1 MEFREEQGAFPS
13 ATWERGEDPRSEI
26 AGYHRYCVGLP
37 IGPFFDARKEAYS
50 LAAQPSSR
58 SVTQLPSPQRRPAVP
73 QHVKRLRPKTY
84 SVAVYLVVAVIVLQ
98 VVMLISVFWLR
109 AMVVSVNVNLPNAQA
124 NNSLNPN
131 SPGTSQPGGPGN
143 IPGMPRLPSLET
155 TAAHPAL
162 LPVPGASDQL
172 AQIGNLNEEAQVFLG
187 QNDFQSASDLLVR
200 AEDID
205 PRNPTT
211 LKNLAETYNL
221 LNDSVRA
228 RIYWQRLVDLGPG
241 VGTVY
246 AVALDHVK
254 LLDSGPDADP
264 LKEPSSLDRQIYVDT
279 VEKTPVETR
288 DGNAQFHVR
297 AVLVRQSAKLP
308 EFDQKKLQPYVI
320 FYQQMPD
327 GSLVPDLGQR
337 KGSFDDTFLFWG
349 DKNSEAFGVD
359 YVMPV
364 PGTPGPN
371 NTTQGEYYGFVIGV
385 YYDRVLQDV
394 RSEPSDLSS
403 RMALPRDIE

>member
-1 MEFREEQGAFPS
+1 
-13 ATWERGEDPRSEI
+13 
-26 AGYHRYCVGLP
+26 
-37 IGPFFDARKEAYS
+37 
-50 LAAQPSSR
+50 
-58 SVTQLPSPQRRPAVP
+58 VTQLPSPQRRVPVP
-73 QHVKRLRPKTY
+73 QHAKRLRPKTY
-84 SVAVYLVVAVIVLQ
+84 SVAVYMVGAVILLQ

-109 AMVVSVNVNLPNAQA
+109 AMVVRVNVNFPKALAG
-124 NNSLNPN
+124 
-131 SPGTSQPGGPGN
+131 SPASPPPASPPGVNVDHSG
-143 IPGMPRLPSLET
+143 IARLPGLGSSM
-155 TAAHPAL
+155 L
-162 LPVPGASDQL
+162 LRVPSVSDKL
-172 AQIGNLNEEAQVFLG
+172 AQINTLNEEAQVFLR
-187 QNDFQSASDLLVR
+187 QNDYSSASDLLIQ

-228 RIYWQRLVDLGPG
+228 RQYWQRLVDLGPG

-246 AVALDHVK
+246 ASAKDHVD
-254 LLDSGPDADP
+254 LLDSGDDADP
-264 LKEPSSLDRQIYVDT
+264 LKEPSSLDRQIYVNT

-288 DGNAQFHVR
+288 DGDAQFHVR
-297 AVLVRQSAKLP
+297 AVLMRKDPNMAN
-308 EFDQKKLQPYVI
+308 FDQKKLQPYVI

-337 KGSFDDTFLFWG
+337 KGAFDDTFLFWG
-349 DKNSEAFGVD
+349 GKISEAFGVD

-371 NTTQGEYYGFVIGV
+371 NTVQGEYYGFVIGI

-394 RSEPSDLSS
+394 RSEPSDLGA

>member
-1 MEFREEQGAFPS
+1 
-13 ATWERGEDPRSEI
+13 
-26 AGYHRYCVGLP
+26 
-37 IGPFFDARKEAYS
+37 
-50 LAAQPSSR
+50 
-58 SVTQLPSPQRRPAVP
+58 
-73 QHVKRLRPKTY
+73 
-84 SVAVYLVVAVIVLQ
+84 VAVYLVGAVILLQ

-109 AMVVSVNVNLPNAQA
+109 AMVVSVNVNPPNALA
-124 NNSLNPN
+124 NNLGIPSTTG
-131 SPGTSQPGGPGN
+131 PGTPHAPE
-143 IPGMPRLPSLET
+143 MPSLPGLAT
-155 TAAHPAL
+155 TAIHPAL
-162 LPVPGASDQL
+162 LRVPDVSDKL
-172 AQIGNLNEEAQVFLG
+172 AQIGTLNEEAQVFLK
-187 QNDFQSASDLLVR
+187 QNDFPSASDLLVK

-221 LNDSVRA
+221 MNDSVRSRA
-228 RIYWQRLVDLGPG
+228 YWQRLVDLGPG

-246 AVALDHVK
+246 AAAKDHVL
-254 LLDSGPDADP
+254 LLDSGHDANP
-264 LKEPSSLDRQIYVDT
+264 LKEPSSLARQIYVKT

-288 DGNAQFHVR
+288 NGDAQFHVR
-297 AVLVRQSAKLP
+297 AVLTRQDAKMP
-308 EFDQKKLQPYVI
+308 FDQKKLQPYVI

-349 DKNSEAFGVD
+349 DKTSEAFGVD

-371 NTTQGEYYGFVIGV
+371 NTTQGEYYGFVIGL
-385 YYDRVLQDV
+385 YYDKVLQDV

-403 RMALPRDIE
+403 RMALPREIE